1 MAPVGRRV
9 GFVGAEATVA
19 PPVPQRIL
27 LQPAP
32 REYGTYRV
40 QYDALVKDLEEEG
53 VLVRVS
59 PTIEERGI
67 PTGIPANG
75 AEFYD
80 LLIQVGAFA
89 GTIVSTAKLIETV
102 RRTLRG
108 RKERGVDLRRAKI
121 YLANGEEHEFSLG
134 DEDE

>member
-1 MAPVGRRV
+1 M
-9 GFVGAEATVA
+9 
-19 PPVPQRIL
+19 PQRIL

-59 PTIEERGI
+59 PTGEERG
-67 PTGIPANG
+67 PSGSPANG
-75 AEFYD
+75 AESYD
-80 LLIQVGAFA
+80 LLIQVGEVA
-89 GTIVSTAKLIETV
+89 GTIVGTATLVETV

-108 RKERGVDLRRAKI
+108 RGERGVERRRAKI
-121 YLANGEEHEFSLG
+121 YFASGEEREFSFGDG
-134 DEDE
+134 DE